1 MNGEEKIMIIHVEII
16 GNNSQ
21 FIILKF
27 WKSWDQKKSCGPRTA
42 EQAKD
47 KIRILIN
54 LCNLIYIYI

>member
-27 WKSWDQKKSCGPRTA
+27 WQSCDKKKSYGPRTTKQA
-42 EQAKD
+42 ETK
-47 KIRILIN
+47 LGSY
-54 LCNLIYIYI
+54 LTFVT